1 MKPFQTYSHMV
12 QLGIQC
18 TVLLHE
24 LLKNYEKTWCQV
36 LTSHML
42 IMLALP
48 SKFIS
53 SKGIFCPRK
62 GPNIARFSI
71 LSLANT
77 PIWPKQRLLG
87 RLSLQV
93 DWVPCVTWRSS
104 IHSNGPW
111 SGQSPNMQDLLQSP
125 QTKIKQ
131 QTVFLSLLA
140 YNSHISLPALLSTD
154 PVCNKRRGQ
163 TCRLAGKRG
172 KHHCEML

>member
-1 MKPFQTYSHMV
+1 MIKHGVINPY
-12 QLGIQC
+12 
-18 TVLLHE
+18 
-24 LLKNYEKTWCQV
+24 
-36 LTSHML
+36 TSHMF

-53 SKGIFCPRK
+53 FKGIFCPRK

-77 PIWPKQRLLG
+77 PIWRKQRLLG
-87 RLSLQV
+87 RLSLHV
-93 DWVPCVTWRSS
+93 DWVPCGTWRSS

-125 QTKIKQ
+125 QTKN
-131 QTVFLSLLA
+131 QTTDSVSFVTCI
-140 YNSHISLPALLSTD
+140 YTSHISLPALLSTD
-154 PVCNKRRGQ
+154 PVRDKRRRQ

-172 KHHCEML
+172 KHCCEML

>member
-1 MKPFQTYSHMV
+1 MKFCGGVTTQMKPFQMYSHVV

-24 LLKNYEKTWCQV
+24 LLKNYEKTWCQA

-125 QTKIKQ
+125 QTKN
-131 QTVFLSLLA
+131 QT
-140 YNSHISLPALLSTD
+140 TD
-154 PVCNKRRGQ
+154 SVSFV
-163 TCRLAGKRG
+163 TCI
-172 KHHCEML
+172 